1 MKTNNII
8 MKTLAVCFLLL
19 FISCESTLEKYPLD
33 YPSTET
39 FLRNE
44 NEIQMAIVGI
54 HSPFHLY
61 NDQIPFMIY
70 FDTATDIAA
79 ERDIKPEQLYQNATA
94 WQLRDIWI
102 NMYKSINR
110 CNYLLENIDRAAD
123 QVSTDKIERYKSEA
137 KVLRAYCYLILT
149 SMFGDVPLIDHTLSL
164 EEAYVSRESLEKVVD
179 FIITECD
186 EAAKYLQLTN
196 QPNTMAL
203 TKGFAW
209 AVKARTAL
217 YNQRWTEVLSACEQI
232 MQLEGTEYVLDPN
245 YADITM
251 LNGKTSKE
259 IIWAIQFNQDDKSH
273 GMPSRMKSRLAGGYS
288 NKMPV
293 QALVDSYECIDG
305 LSIDKSPLY
314 NTENPWENRDP
325 RLHYTVALPGSV
337 FFGYQFETNKD
348 SVKCWD
354 YNKTPAIRIDNL
366 DATHAYASF
375 SGYCWRKYCDSL
387 EYRTDGASSIN
398 AITFRYADILLMYA
412 EAKIE
417 LNQLDESV
425 YEAINKVRKRVNMP
439 EISSGKS
446 QQELRSVIRKERKY
460 ELAGEGLRLF
470 DIRRWKIADRIMN
483 GVCYGRVPTGYPTIA
498 PFIDEF
504 GNPDYTNYIEKNK
517 FGTKLGVRYFDPNR
531 DYLSPI
537 PFSERQANE
546 NLTQNPG
553 Y

>member
-1 MKTNNII
+1 MKTHNNIVYI
-8 MKTLAVCFLLL
+8 FALCSLL
-19 FISCESTLEKYPLD
+19 FASCESQLEKYPLN

-54 HSPFHLY
+54 HSPFYLF
-61 NDQIPFMIY
+61 NDQIPFILY
-70 FDTATDIAA
+70 FDTGSDISA
-79 ERDIKPEQLYQNATA
+79 ERDHKPEEIYQNTTSG
-94 WQLRDIWI
+94 QLRDIWT
-102 NMYKSINR
+102 NMYKSIGR
-110 CNYLLENIDRAAD
+110 CNFILENIDRASEN
-123 QVSTDKIERYKSEA
+123 VSTEKIEKYKAEA
-137 KVLRAYCYLILT
+137 KALRAYCYLLLT
-149 SMFGDVPLIDHTLSL
+149 SLFGDVPLIDHSLSL
-164 EEAYVSRESLEKVVD
+164 EDAYVSRDPIDKVVD
-179 FIITECD
+179 FIIKECD
-186 EAAKYLQLTN
+186 EAAQYLQQEN
-196 QPNTMAL
+196 APNTMAI

-217 YNQRWTEVLSACEQI
+217 YNERWSEAAAACEKI
-232 MQLEGTEYVLDPN
+232 MALEGSEYILEPN
-245 YADITM
+245 YGDITM
-251 LNGKTSKE
+251 LKGKTSKE
-259 IIWAIQFNQDDKSH
+259 IIWAIQYNQDDKSQ
-273 GMPSRMKSRLAGGYS
+273 GMPNRMKSRLAGGFS

-293 QALVDSYECIDG
+293 QALIDSYECIDG
-305 LSIDKSPLY
+305 LSIDKSPLFDPQ
-314 NTENPWENRDP
+314 NPWNNRDP
-325 RLHYTVALPGSV
+325 RLHLTVALPGSV

-354 YNKTPAIRIDNL
+354 FNQSPAARIVNL

-398 AITFRYADILLMYA
+398 AIAFRYADILLMYA

-417 LNQLDESV
+417 SNQLDNSV
-425 YEAINKVRKRVNMP
+425 YEAINKVRERAGMP
-439 EISSGKS
+439 VIVAGKS

-470 DIRRWKIADRIMN
+470 DIRRWKIADRLMN
-483 GVCYGRVPTGYPTIA
+483 GMCYGRVPTGYPTTV
-498 PFIDEF
+498 PYIDEY
-504 GNPDYTNYIEKNK
+504 GNPDYTNFVEKDK
-517 FGTKLGVRYFDPNR
+517 FGTKLGIRFFDPNR

-537 PFSERQANE
+537 PASERQTNE